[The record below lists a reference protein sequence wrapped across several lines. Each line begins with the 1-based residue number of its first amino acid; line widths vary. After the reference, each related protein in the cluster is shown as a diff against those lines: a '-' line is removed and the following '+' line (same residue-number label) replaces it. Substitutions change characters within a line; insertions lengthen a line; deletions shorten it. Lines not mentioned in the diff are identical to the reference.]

1 MTRDPAF
8 QYHFSIEPDLEAGV
22 SFAHQTRTC
31 SSAGARGESC
41 GEGIYSTTNPGY
53 WFSQLAR
60 ESVGELPRH
69 VYLVRVVDPGLGTVW
84 AAHQD
89 LSQPADIVVLAK
101 LMVVPDDD
109 TPLDVGRLEWA
120 VERWLEANPEVVQEV
135 AASSKF
141 DRPMFF

>member
-1 MTRDPAF
+1 MARDPAF
-8 QYHFSIEPDLEAGV
+8 QYHFSTEPDLEPGV
-22 SFAHQTRTC
+22 AFAYQTRTC
-31 SSAGARGESC
+31 SSAGARGEAC

-53 WFSQLAR
+53 WFTQLAR
-60 ESVGELPRH
+60 ENVAELPRH
-69 VYLVRVVDPGLGTVW
+69 VYLVRVAEPGLGTVW

-120 VERWLEANPEVVQEV
+120 VDRWLEANPDVVQEV
-135 AASSKF
+135 AARSNF

>member
-1 MTRDPAF
+1 MSRDPAF
-8 QYHFSIEPDLEAGV
+8 QYHFSVEPDLEPGV
-22 SFAHQTRTC
+22 AFAYQTRTR
-31 SSAGARGESC
+31 STAGARGESC
-41 GEGIYSTTNPGY
+41 GEGVYSTTNPGY
-53 WFSQLAR
+53 WFTQLAR
-60 ESVGELPRH
+60 ENVGELPRH
-69 VYLVRVVDPGLGTVW
+69 VYLVRVADPGLGTVW

-120 VERWLEANPEVVQEV
+120 VERWLDAHPDVVREV
-135 AASSKF
+135 AATSKF